1 SSTEQSN
8 GVTLTNHTLTRLSEL
23 TQRNTSSAEESA
35 TAADE
40 MGAQAGSLRSAVR
53 ELQTLIS
60 GRKPKVHTTA
70 PAAAV
75 PVARAVSPVGPGE
88 NRRTV
93 KEPAA
98 STAAFWAD

>member
-1 SSTEQSN
+1 MAMRPAVFDEGARFERR
-8 GVTLTNHTLTRLSEL
+8 GVGRLRAL
-23 TQRNTSSAEESA
+23 LHGDQ
-35 TAADE
+35 
-40 MGAQAGSLRSAVR
+40 GAQ
-53 ELQTLIS
+53 ELADGGGIVAPG
-60 GRKPKVHTTA
+60 GRGEVE
-70 PAAAV
+70 AAAV